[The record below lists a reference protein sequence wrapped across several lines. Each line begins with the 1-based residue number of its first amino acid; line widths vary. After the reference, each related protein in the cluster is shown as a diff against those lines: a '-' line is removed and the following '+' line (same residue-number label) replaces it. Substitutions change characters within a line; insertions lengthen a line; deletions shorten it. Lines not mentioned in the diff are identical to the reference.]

1 MKNVFSLQDDA
12 NIITKLKAIVG
23 EIQVLTG
30 KDVQART
37 VSWGEEVPCESLVIA
52 RPENTEQVSQL
63 VKLANQEGRKI
74 VVHGGRT
81 GLVGALQEAQG
92 TIAISLER
100 LQQVEPV
107 DLKNRSVV
115 VGAGVT
121 LESVQNIAAEN
132 ALFFAL
138 DIGSRGSAT
147 IGGTISTNAGGL
159 NVIRFG
165 MMREQ
170 VLGLEVV
177 TGDGEIINMMH
188 SLIKNNAGYDL
199 KHLFIGAEGTLG
211 IVTRATL
218 RLRFKAPQHNTA
230 FLALP
235 NLDTALNLLHSLEN
249 ELTGQVSAFEVMWP
263 EFYQRVTS
271 KLADSAL
278 PLAKGYPL
286 YVLLESLSSGDHDKD
301 RFLSALE
308 KHLENEQVL
317 DAVIANSERE
327 SSNFWALREDIEA
340 LMSGGPTA
348 HFDLALSSSDITSYL
363 GDVIAN
369 VLALKPSAVIMPFGH
384 LGDNNLH
391 LSINLPDGQMSELA
405 VVKEAVYHSLKNY
418 KGSVSAEHGIGTQ
431 KKDYLALSKNDSEI
445 TMMKLL
451 KATLDPN
458 NTINSN
464 LMFK

>member
-1 MKNVFSLQDDA
+1 LNHIFSTQDDE
-12 NIITKLKAIVG
+12 NIIQQLIEIVG
-23 EIQVLTG
+23 PIHVLQG
-30 KDVQART
+30 QDVKARS
-37 VSWGEEVPCESLVIA
+37 VSWGEDLACQSLVIV
-52 RPENTEQVSQL
+52 RPENTEQVSQI
-63 VKLANQEGRKI
+63 VKLANQENRKI

-81 GLVGALQEAQG
+81 GLVGALQEAQS
-92 TIAISLER
+92 TIAVSLER
-100 LQQVEPV
+100 LVQVEPV

-121 LESVQNIAAEN
+121 LENVQNIAADN
-132 ALFFAL
+132 SLFFAL
-138 DIGSRGSAT
+138 DIGARGSAT

-177 TGDGEIINMMH
+177 TGDGQIINMMH

-230 FLALP
+230 LLALP
-235 NLDTALNLLHSLEN
+235 DLDTAINLLHSLEN

-263 EFYQRVTS
+263 EFYQRVTT
-271 KLADSAL
+271 KLADNSL
-278 PLAKGYPL
+278 PLAKDYPL

-308 KHLENEQVL
+308 KYLENEQIL

-363 GDVIAN
+363 TDVIAN
-369 VLALKPSAVIMPFGH
+369 VLALKPQAVIMPFGH

-391 LSINLPDGQMSELA
+391 LSINLPDGKMNELA

-431 KKDYLALSKNDSEI
+431 KKDYLTLSKNDSEI
-445 TMMKLL
+445 AMMKLL
-451 KATLDPN
+451 KTTLDPN